1 MYLIRD
7 INGNYFDAEK
17 MTSFEVCYSSEYE
30 DYNIVAVLRFGASSF
45 GRYVISAHDTEE
57 DAREYLGALVNTI
70 TKRTSAAGR

>member
-1 MYLIRD
+1 MYLIKD

-17 MTSFEVCYSSEYE
+17 MTSFEVRYSSEYE

-45 GRYVISAHDTEE
+45 GRYVISAHETES

-70 TKRTSAAGR
+70 TKHTNAARR